1 VHHCDYPTATD
12 GLIDADL
19 ETAMRVSRIV
29 VNLGRGLRK
38 RNDLRVRQPLSQVTV
53 VSHDPVVRAAVE
65 SHRSLIREE
74 LNVRTV
80 NVSDDETGLVVLSA
94 KANFKVLGP
103 RLGKR
108 TREVAAHIEALD
120 HITVAAIL
128 DGTSITIDDAVITAD
143 DLVVTRA
150 AAEGMVVA
158 AEGSIS
164 LAIDT
169 NLTEDLL
176 VEGTARELISRI
188 QSMRREAGLA
198 VTDRIALSWS
208 SEDDRIGA
216 AFDEHGGMIAGEVLA
231 VDVIERADADGETVE
246 VNWAAVTIAVRK
258 VD

>member
-1 VHHCDYPTATD
+1 
-12 GLIDADL
+12 
-19 ETAMRVSRIV
+19 M
-29 VNLGRGLRK
+29 
-38 RNDLRVRQPLSQVTV
+38 Q
-53 VSHDPVVRAAVE
+53 
-65 SHRSLIREE
+65 
-74 LNVRTV
+74 
-80 NVSDDETGLVVLSA
+80 LSA
-94 KANFKVLGP
+94 VP
-103 RLGKR
+103 RVWEQSR
-108 TREVAAHIEALD
+108 R
-120 HITVAAIL
+120 
-128 DGTSITIDDAVITAD
+128 SFP
-143 DLVVTRA
+143 
-150 AAEGMVVA
+150 
-158 AEGSIS
+158 IS

-246 VNWAAVTIAVRK
+246 VNGSAVTIAVRK